1 VILNF
6 SYDTESLDIC
16 ALKKS
21 VLNDDNT
28 EYNLISLEPDDGC
41 SEFTTNLP
49 PQNSSLYLKI
59 QKPFNCQFST
69 VIRNVQALNPGFVI
83 IGSDGP
89 IVSYNIVLLIHR

>member
-6 SYDTESLDIC
+6 NYDHSDSLDIC
-16 ALKKS
+16 ALKKPIS
-21 VLNDDNT
+21 NNDNK
-28 EYNLISLEPDDGC
+28 EYNLVSLEPNDGC

-49 PQNSSLYLKI
+49 PQNSSLYLRI

-69 VIRNVQALNPGFVI
+69 VIKNVQALDPGFVI

-89 IVSYNIVLLIHR
+89 IVS